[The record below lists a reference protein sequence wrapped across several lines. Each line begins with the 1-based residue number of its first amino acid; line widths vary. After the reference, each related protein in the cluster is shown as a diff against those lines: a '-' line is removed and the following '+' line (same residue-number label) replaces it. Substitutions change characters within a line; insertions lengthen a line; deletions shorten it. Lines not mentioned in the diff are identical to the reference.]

1 MGKLQ
6 HRQVAAAFAGWA
18 EAAKLSKREK
28 ALMKRVLGKFMHQQ
42 LDLARCTGHRGR
54 RGHAPAGELVPES
67 VAGAVQD
74 LFAQEGPRPEAK
86 LEQAVDSIRARFG
99 DGVIGH
105 GRGLPERRR

>member
-1 MGKLQ
+1 MAPEIG
-6 HRQVAAAFAGWA
+6 A
-18 EAAKLSKREK
+18 ERYRLI
-28 ALMKRVLGKFMHQQ
+28 GI
-42 LDLARCTGHRGR
+42 G
-54 RGHAPAGELVPES
+54 AGELVPES